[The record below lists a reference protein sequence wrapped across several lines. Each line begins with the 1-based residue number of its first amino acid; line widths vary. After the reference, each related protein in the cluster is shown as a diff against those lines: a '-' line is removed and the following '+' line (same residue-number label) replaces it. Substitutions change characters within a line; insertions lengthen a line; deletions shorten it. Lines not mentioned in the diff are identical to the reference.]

1 MFDLTVTTEGDT
13 HIDDHHTV
21 EDTALVLGEAFATA
35 LGDRAGISRFGD
47 ATVPMDEA
55 RATAV
60 VDLSGRSFAV
70 IDLPFRQPMLGALA
84 TQNIPHALEA
94 LARTAGA
101 TMHLSA
107 YGSNDHHIA
116 EAALKALARAMRFA
130 VAVDPRRSGVASTK
144 GVL

>member
-1 MFDLTVTTEGDT
+1 
-13 HIDDHHTV
+13 
-21 EDTALVLGEAFATA
+21 
-35 LGDRAGISRFGD
+35 
-47 ATVPMDEA
+47 
-55 RATAV
+55 
-60 VDLSGRSFAV
+60 
-70 IDLPFRQPMLGALA
+70 MLGALA
-84 TQNIPHALEA
+84 TQNISHALEA